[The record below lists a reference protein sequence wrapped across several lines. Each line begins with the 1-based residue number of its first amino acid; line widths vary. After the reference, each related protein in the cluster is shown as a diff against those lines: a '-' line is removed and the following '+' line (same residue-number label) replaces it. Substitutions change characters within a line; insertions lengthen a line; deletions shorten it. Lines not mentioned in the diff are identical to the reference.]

1 LVQIQNIHAK
11 LVLSLIS
18 LLLLALVTDSGSG
31 SFLQESL
38 AVSDTRIVASGDWH
52 CTGDAQKT
60 IDMAK
65 SMNPQ
70 LILGLGDYSSEKT
83 KDCWVNLIKPVA
95 SITKIAIGNHD
106 DHYDGLAD
114 SYLKHYGLSKQFY
127 SFDSKNVHVLTMATE
142 EEFEAG
148 SEQYNFVVSDLS
160 KAANNPDTKWIIVTM
175 HHPIYSSPNECSL
188 SDCQG
193 DEELS
198 KTYHP
203 LFDKYGVD
211 LVLEA
216 HVRNYQR
223 SFPLDFNQESPLKP
237 IVTSTSK
244 SEYKNPDGIIFALV
258 GTGGGELKHDL
269 DSQSSFVAYQQ
280 DTKFGLLDMHF
291 SENKLDAKFVAIDGS
306 TMDDFSITKTA
317 KKAVIER
324 ISDDTFSDTN
334 IKQVSDK
341 ETTEA
346 KPLAEQAK
354 VQEDKPSITFKLDE
368 GATTDTK
375 AKPLAEQ
382 AKVQEDKPSITFK
395 LDEGATTDT
404 KAKPLAEQAKV
415 QEDKPSITFKLDEG
429 ATTDTKAK
437 PLAEQAKV
445 QEDKPSI
452 TSKLDEGAT
461 TDTKAKPLADQ
472 VEQEQDKPAM
482 TAKLADDP
490 PTDDKPLSLGEEKVH
505 LSEKEKSASF
515 QSSDNVDESNV
526 QNLLEP
532 SENNRPIDDE
542 VSDSEK
548 VKSIDTNQR
557 DPFAALN

>member
-1 LVQIQNIHAK
+1 LVQIQSIHAK

-31 SFLQESL
+31 SLLQKGL
-38 AVSDTRIVASGDWH
+38 AASDTRIVASGDWH
-52 CTGDAQKT
+52 CTRDAQKAVN
-60 IDMAK
+60 MAK

-127 SFDSKNVHVLTMATE
+127 SFDSKNVHVLTMSTE

-148 SEQYNFVVSDLS
+148 SEQYNFVVNDLR
-160 KAANNPDTKWIIVTM
+160 KAANNPDTKWIMVTM
-175 HHPIYSSPNECSL
+175 HHPIYSSPNECNL

-211 LVLEA
+211 LVLQA

-223 SFPLDFNQESPLKP
+223 SFPLDFNQESPSKP

-244 SEYKNPDGIIFALV
+244 GEYKNPDGIIFAIV

-269 DSQSSFVAYQQ
+269 DGQSPFMAYQQ
-280 DTKFGLLDMHF
+280 DTKFGLLDMRF

-306 TMDDFSITKTA
+306 TMDQFSIAKAA

-324 ISDDTFSDTN
+324 ISDDTFTDTN
-334 IKQVSDK
+334 IKQVSDNK
-341 ETTEA
+341 VTKA
-346 KPLAEQAK
+346 KPLADQAK

-368 GATTDTK
+368 EATADTK
-375 AKPLAEQ
+375 AKPLADQ

-395 LDEGATTDT
+395 LDEEAT
-404 KAKPLAEQAKV
+404 A
-415 QEDKPSITFKLDEG
+415 
-429 ATTDTKAK
+429 
-437 PLAEQAKV
+437 
-445 QEDKPSI
+445 
-452 TSKLDEGAT
+452 
-461 TDTKAKPLADQ
+461 DTKAKPLADQ

-482 TAKLADDP
+482 TVKLGDDP
-490 PTDDKPLSLGEEKVH
+490 PTDDKPISLGEEKVD

-515 QSSDNVDESNV
+515 QSSDNVDKSHV
-526 QNLLEP
+526 QDLLES
-532 SENNRPIDDE
+532 SENNSPIDDE
-542 VSDSEK
+542 VSDSDK

-557 DPFAALN
+557 DPFASLN

>member
-1 LVQIQNIHAK
+1 MVQIQNIHAK

-31 SFLQESL
+31 SFLQKGL
-38 AVSDTRIVASGDWH
+38 AASDTRIVASGDWH

-60 IDMAK
+60 VNMAK

-106 DHYDGLAD
+106 VGHDGLAD

-127 SFDSKNVHVLTMATE
+127 SFDIKNVHVLTMATE
-142 EEFEAG
+142 EEFGAG
-148 SEQYNFVVSDLS
+148 SEQYNFVVNDLR
-160 KAANNPDTKWIIVTM
+160 KAANKPDVKWSIVTM
-175 HHPIYSSPNECSL
+175 HNPMYSSPNECNNSE
-188 SDCQG
+188 CAG

-198 KTYHP
+198 EIYHP

-211 LVLEA
+211 LVLQA

-223 SFPLDFNQESPLKP
+223 SFPLEFNQESPSKP

-244 SEYKNPDGIIFALV
+244 GEYKNPNGIIFAIV

-269 DSQSSFVAYQQ
+269 KGLSPFMAYQQ
-280 DTKFGLLDMHF
+280 DSKFGILDMRF
-291 SENKLDAKFVAIDGS
+291 SENNLDGKFVTNDGA
-306 TMDDFSITKTA
+306 TMDHFSIAKTA

-324 ISDDTFSDTN
+324 ISDDTFTDTN
-334 IKQVSDK
+334 VKQVSDK
-341 ETTEA
+341 KT
-346 KPLAEQAK
+346 
-354 VQEDKPSITFKLDE
+354 
-368 GATTDTK
+368 TK

-382 AKVQEDKPSITFK
+382 AKVQEDKPAVTFK
-395 LDEGATTDT
+395 LDEATTGT

-415 QEDKPSITFKLDEG
+415 QEDKPAVTFKLDE
-429 ATTDTKAK
+429 ATTGTKAK

-445 QEDKPSI
+445 QEDKPAI
-452 TSKLDEGAT
+452 TFKLDEEAT
-461 TDTKAKPLADQ
+461 TGTKAKPLAEQAKVQEDKPAVTFKLDEEATTGTKAKPLAEQ
-472 VEQEQDKPAM
+472 VDQEQDKPAM
-482 TAKLADDP
+482 TTKLGDDP
-490 PTDDKPLSLGEEKVH
+490 PTDDSKPMSLSEEKVD
-505 LSEKEKSASF
+505 LSDKEKSASF
-515 QSSDNVDESNV
+515 QSSENVDKSPV
-526 QNLLEP
+526 QDLLES
-532 SENNRPIDDE
+532 SENNGPIDDE
-542 VSDSEK
+542 VSDSDK

>member
-1 LVQIQNIHAK
+1 LVQIQSIHAK

-18 LLLLALVTDSGSG
+18 LLLLTLVTDSGSG
-31 SFLQESL
+31 SFLQKGL
-38 AVSDTRIVASGDWH
+38 AASDTRIVASGDWH
-52 CTGDAQKT
+52 CTSDAQKAVNL
-60 IDMAK
+60 AK
-65 SMNPQ
+65 SINPQ

-148 SEQYNFVVSDLS
+148 SEQYNFVVNDLR
-160 KAANNPDTKWIIVTM
+160 KAANNPNTKWIIVTM
-175 HHPIYSSPNECSL
+175 HHPVYSSPNECNL

-211 LVLEA
+211 LVLQA

-223 SFPLDFNQESPLKP
+223 SFPLDFNQESPSKP
-237 IVTSTSK
+237 IVTSTNK
-244 SEYKNPDGIIFALV
+244 GEYKNPDGIIFAIV

-269 DSQSSFVAYQQ
+269 DGQSSFVAYQQ
-280 DTKFGLLDMHF
+280 DTKFGLLDMRF
-291 SENKLDAKFVAIDGS
+291 SENSLDAKFVAIDGS
-306 TMDDFSITKTA
+306 TMDQFSIAKTA

-324 ISDDTFSDTN
+324 ISDDTFTDTN
-334 IKQVSDK
+334 VKQVSDNK
-341 ETTEA
+341 TTKA
-346 KPLAEQAK
+346 KPLAAHE
-354 VQEDKPSITFKLDE
+354 VQQDQPSITFKLDE
-368 GATTDTK
+368 KATTDTKVKPLADQAKVQQDQPSITFKLDEKATTDTKVKPLADQAKVQQDQPSITFKLDEKATTDTK
-375 AKPLAEQ
+375 AKPLADQ
-382 AKVQEDKPSITFK
+382 AKVQQDQPSITFK
-395 LDEGATTDT
+395 HDEEATTDT
-404 KAKPLAEQAKV
+404 KV
-415 QEDKPSITFKLDEG
+415 
-429 ATTDTKAK
+429 
-437 PLAEQAKV
+437 
-445 QEDKPSI
+445 
-452 TSKLDEGAT
+452 
-461 TDTKAKPLADQ
+461 KPLADQ

-482 TAKLADDP
+482 TAKLGDDP
-490 PTDDKPLSLGEEKVH
+490 PTDDKPISLGEEKAD

-515 QSSDNVDESNV
+515 QNSDNVDKSHV
-526 QNLLEP
+526 QDLLES
-532 SENNRPIDDE
+532 SEVSPVDDE
-542 VSDSEK
+542 VSDSDK

>member
-1 LVQIQNIHAK
+1 MVKIQSIHAK

-18 LLLLALVTDSGSG
+18 LLLLTLVTDSGSG
-31 SFLQESL
+31 SLLQKGL
-38 AVSDTRIVASGDWH
+38 AASDTRIVASGDWH
-52 CTGDAQKT
+52 CTSDAQKAVN
-60 IDMAK
+60 MAK

-106 DHYDGLAD
+106 DHYEGLAD
-114 SYLKHYGLSKQFY
+114 SYLKQYGLSKQFY

-148 SEQYNFVVSDLS
+148 SEQYNFVVNDLR

-175 HHPIYSSPNECSL
+175 HHPIYSSPNECNL

-211 LVLEA
+211 LVLQA

-223 SFPLDFNQESPLKP
+223 SFPLDFNQESPSKP
-237 IVTSTSK
+237 IVTSTNK
-244 SEYKNPDGIIFALV
+244 GEYKDPDGIIFAIV

-269 DSQSSFVAYQQ
+269 DGQSSFVAYQQ

-306 TMDDFSITKTA
+306 TMDQFSIAKTA

-334 IKQVSDK
+334 IKQVSDEQLTK
-341 ETTEA
+341 A
-346 KPLAEQAK
+346 KPLAQQE
-354 VQEDKPSITFKLDE
+354 VTEDKPSITFKLDE
-368 GATTDTK
+368 
-375 AKPLAEQ
+375 E
-382 AKVQEDKPSITFK
+382 
-395 LDEGATTDT
+395 
-404 KAKPLAEQAKV
+404 
-415 QEDKPSITFKLDEG
+415 
-429 ATTDTKAK
+429 
-437 PLAEQAKV
+437 
-445 QEDKPSI
+445 
-452 TSKLDEGAT
+452 AT

-472 VEQEQDKPAM
+472 AKVQQDKPSITFKLDEEA
-482 TAKLADDP
+482 TTDTKAKPLADQAKVQQ
-490 PTDDKPLSLGEEKVH
+490 DKPSITFKLDEEATTDTKAKPLADQAKVQQDKPSITFK
-505 LSEKEKSASF
+505 L
-515 QSSDNVDESNV
+515 DEEATTDTKAKPLADQAKVQQDKPSITFKLDRSN
-526 QNLLEP
+526 N
-532 SENNRPIDDE
+532 
-542 VSDSEK
+542 
-548 VKSIDTNQR
+548 
-557 DPFAALN
+557 

>member
-1 LVQIQNIHAK
+1 MVQIQNIHAK

-31 SFLQESL
+31 SFLQKGL
-38 AVSDTRIVASGDWH
+38 AASDTRIVASGDWH
-52 CTGDAQKT
+52 CTSDAQKAVNL
-60 IDMAK
+60 AK

-127 SFDSKNVHVLTMATE
+127 SFDIKNVHVLTMATE

-148 SEQYNFVVSDLS
+148 SEQYNFVVNDLR
-160 KAANNPDTKWIIVTM
+160 KAANNPDTKWIMVTM
-175 HHPIYSSPNECSL
+175 HHPFYSSPNECNL

-211 LVLEA
+211 LVLQA

-223 SFPLDFNQESPLKP
+223 SFPLDFNQESPSKP
-237 IVTSTSK
+237 IVTSTNK
-244 SEYKNPDGIIFALV
+244 GEYKNPDGIIFAIV

-269 DSQSSFVAYQQ
+269 DGQSPFMAYQQ
-280 DTKFGLLDMHF
+280 DSKFGILDMRF
-291 SENKLDAKFVAIDGS
+291 SENNLDAKFVAIDGS
-306 TMDDFSITKTA
+306 TMDQFSIAKTA

-334 IKQVSDK
+334 IKQVSDNK
-341 ETTEA
+341 VTKA
-346 KPLAEQAK
+346 KPLAQQEVTEDKPAITFKLDEEEATTDTKAKPLADQAK

-368 GATTDTK
+368 
-375 AKPLAEQ
+375 E
-382 AKVQEDKPSITFK
+382 E
-395 LDEGATTDT
+395 
-404 KAKPLAEQAKV
+404 
-415 QEDKPSITFKLDEG
+415 
-429 ATTDTKAK
+429 
-437 PLAEQAKV
+437 
-445 QEDKPSI
+445 
-452 TSKLDEGAT
+452 AT

-482 TAKLADDP
+482 TVKLGDDP
-490 PTDDKPLSLGEEKVH
+490 PTDDKPISLGEEKVD

-515 QSSDNVDESNV
+515 QSSDNVDKSHV
-526 QNLLEP
+526 QDLLES
-532 SENNRPIDDE
+532 SENNSLIDDE
-542 VSDSEK
+542 VSDSDK

-557 DPFAALN
+557 DPFASLN

>member
-1 LVQIQNIHAK
+1 MVQIQNIHAK

-31 SFLQESL
+31 SFLQKGL
-38 AVSDTRIVASGDWH
+38 AASDTRIVASGDWH
-52 CTGDAQKT
+52 CTPDAQKAVN
-60 IDMAK
+60 MAK

-70 LILGLGDYSSEKT
+70 LVLGLGDYSSEKT

-127 SFDSKNVHVLTMATE
+127 SFDIKNIHVLTMASE
-142 EEFEAG
+142 EEFKAG
-148 SEQYNFVVSDLS
+148 SEQYNFVIDDLR
-160 KAANNPDTKWIIVTM
+160 KAANNPDIKWIVVTM
-175 HHPIYSSPNECSL
+175 HHPLYSSPNECSL

-211 LVLEA
+211 IVLQA

-223 SFPLDFNQESPLKP
+223 SFPLDFNQEAPSKP
-237 IVTSTSK
+237 IVTSSSK
-244 SEYKNPDGIIFALV
+244 GEYKNPDGIIFAIV

-269 DSQSSFVAYQQ
+269 EEQSSFMAYQQ
-280 DTKFGLLDMHF
+280 DSKFGILDIYF
-291 SENKLDAKFVAIDGS
+291 SENNLDAKFVTNDGA
-306 TMDDFSITKTA
+306 TMDHFSIEKKA

-324 ISDDTFSDTN
+324 ISDDTFGDTN
-334 IKQVSDK
+334 VKQVSDQ
-341 ETTEA
+341 ETTKA
-346 KPLAEQAK
+346 KPLADEAKVQEDKPSTTTFKLDEATTGTKAKPLADEAK

-368 GATTDTK
+368 
-375 AKPLAEQ
+375 E
-382 AKVQEDKPSITFK
+382 
-395 LDEGATTDT
+395 
-404 KAKPLAEQAKV
+404 
-415 QEDKPSITFKLDEG
+415 
-429 ATTDTKAK
+429 
-437 PLAEQAKV
+437 
-445 QEDKPSI
+445 
-452 TSKLDEGAT
+452 AT

-482 TAKLADDP
+482 TAKLSDDP
-490 PTDDKPLSLGEEKVH
+490 PTDDKPISLSEEKVD
-505 LSEKEKSASF
+505 LTEKEKSASF
-515 QSSDNVDESNV
+515 QSNDNVDKSHV
-526 QNLLEP
+526 QDLLES
-532 SENNRPIDDE
+532 SENNSPIDDE
-542 VSDSEK
+542 VSDSDK

>member
-1 LVQIQNIHAK
+1 MLHLGIGTVP
-11 LVLSLIS
+11 S
-18 LLLLALVTDSGSG
+18 
-31 SFLQESL
+31 
-38 AVSDTRIVASGDWH
+38 
-52 CTGDAQKT
+52 DAQKAVNL
-60 IDMAK
+60 AK

-148 SEQYNFVVSDLS
+148 SEQYNFVVNDLR

-175 HHPIYSSPNECSL
+175 HHPVYSSPNECNL

-211 LVLEA
+211 LVLQA

-223 SFPLDFNQESPLKP
+223 SFPLDFNQESPSKP
-237 IVTSTSK
+237 IVTSTNK
-244 SEYKNPDGIIFALV
+244 GEYKNPDGIIFAIV

-269 DSQSSFVAYQQ
+269 DGQSSFVAYQQ
-280 DTKFGLLDMHF
+280 DTKFGILDMHF

-306 TMDDFSITKTA
+306 TMDQFSIAKTA

-334 IKQVSDK
+334 IKQVSDEQVTK
-341 ETTEA
+341 A
-346 KPLAEQAK
+346 KPLAQQE
-354 VQEDKPSITFKLDE
+354 VTEDKPAITFKLDE

-375 AKPLAEQ
+375 AKTTSR
-382 AKVQEDKPSITFK
+382 PSKSTRR
-395 LDEGATTDT
+395 
-404 KAKPLAEQAKV
+404 Q
-415 QEDKPSITFKLDEG
+415 
-429 ATTDTKAK
+429 
-437 PLAEQAKV
+437 
-445 QEDKPSI
+445 
-452 TSKLDEGAT
+452 TSHYLQT
-461 TDTKAKPLADQ
+461 
-472 VEQEQDKPAM
+472 
-482 TAKLADDP
+482 
-490 PTDDKPLSLGEEKVH
+490 
-505 LSEKEKSASF
+505 
-515 QSSDNVDESNV
+515 
-526 QNLLEP
+526 
-532 SENNRPIDDE
+532 
-542 VSDSEK
+542 
-548 VKSIDTNQR
+548 
-557 DPFAALN
+557 

>member
-1 LVQIQNIHAK
+1 MVQIQSIHAK

-31 SFLQESL
+31 LFLQKSL
-38 AVSDTRIVASGDWH
+38 AASDTHIVASGDWH
-52 CTGDAQKT
+52 CTSDAQKAVN
-60 IDMAK
+60 MAK

-70 LILGLGDYSSEKT
+70 LVLGLGDYSSEKT

-106 DHYDGLAD
+106 VGHDGLAD

-127 SFDSKNVHVLTMATE
+127 SFDIKNVHVLTMATE

-148 SEQYNFVVSDLS
+148 SEQYNFVANDLG

-175 HHPIYSSPNECSL
+175 HHPFYSSPNECSL

-211 LVLEA
+211 LVLQA

-223 SFPLDFNQESPLKP
+223 SFPLDFNQESPSKP
-237 IVTSTSK
+237 IVTSSSK
-244 SEYKNPDGIIFALV
+244 GEYKNPDGIIFAIV

-269 DSQSSFVAYQQ
+269 EGQSSFMAYQQ
-280 DTKFGLLDMHF
+280 DSKFGIIDMHF

-306 TMDDFSITKTA
+306 TMDHFSIAKTG

-324 ISDDTFSDTN
+324 ISNDAFTDTN
-334 IKQVSDK
+334 LKQVSDEQVTK
-341 ETTEA
+341 A
-346 KPLAEQAK
+346 KPLAQ
-354 VQEDKPSITFKLDE
+354 QEVTQDKPSITFKLDE
-368 GATTDTK
+368 
-375 AKPLAEQ
+375 E
-382 AKVQEDKPSITFK
+382 
-395 LDEGATTDT
+395 
-404 KAKPLAEQAKV
+404 
-415 QEDKPSITFKLDEG
+415 
-429 ATTDTKAK
+429 
-437 PLAEQAKV
+437 
-445 QEDKPSI
+445 
-452 TSKLDEGAT
+452 AT

-482 TAKLADDP
+482 TVKLGDDP
-490 PTDDKPLSLGEEKVH
+490 PTDDKPISLGEEKVD

-515 QSSDNVDESNV
+515 QSSDNVDKSHV
-526 QNLLEP
+526 QDLLES
-532 SENNRPIDDE
+532 SENNSPIDDE
-542 VSDSEK
+542 VSDSDK

>member
-1 LVQIQNIHAK
+1 MVQIQSIHAK

-31 SFLQESL
+31 SLLQKGL
-38 AVSDTRIVASGDWH
+38 AASDTRIVASGDWH
-52 CTGDAQKT
+52 CTRDAQKAVN
-60 IDMAK
+60 MAK

-127 SFDSKNVHVLTMATE
+127 SFDSKNVHVLTMSTE

-148 SEQYNFVVSDLS
+148 SEQYNFVVNDLR

-175 HHPIYSSPNECSL
+175 HHPIYSSPNECNL

-211 LVLEA
+211 LVLQA

-223 SFPLDFNQESPLKP
+223 SFPLDFNQESPSKP
-237 IVTSTSK
+237 IVTSTNK
-244 SEYKNPDGIIFALV
+244 GEYKNPDGIIFAIV

-269 DSQSSFVAYQQ
+269 DGQSPFMAYQQ

-306 TMDDFSITKTA
+306 TMDQFSIAKAA

-324 ISDDTFSDTN
+324 ISDDTFTDTN
-334 IKQVSDK
+334 VKQVSDK
-341 ETTEA
+341 KITKA
-346 KPLAEQAK
+346 KPLAEQAKVQEDKPAVTFKLDEEATTDTKAKPLADQAK

-368 GATTDTK
+368 EAT
-375 AKPLAEQ
+375 A
-382 AKVQEDKPSITFK
+382 
-395 LDEGATTDT
+395 
-404 KAKPLAEQAKV
+404 
-415 QEDKPSITFKLDEG
+415 
-429 ATTDTKAK
+429 
-437 PLAEQAKV
+437 
-445 QEDKPSI
+445 
-452 TSKLDEGAT
+452 
-461 TDTKAKPLADQ
+461 DTKAKPLADQ

-482 TAKLADDP
+482 TVKLGDDP
-490 PTDDKPLSLGEEKVH
+490 PTDDKPISLGEEKVD

-515 QSSDNVDESNV
+515 QSSDNVDKSHV
-526 QNLLEP
+526 QDLLES
-532 SENNRPIDDE
+532 SENNSPIDDE
-542 VSDSEK
+542 VSDSDK

-557 DPFAALN
+557 DPFASLN

>member
-1 LVQIQNIHAK
+1 MVQIQSIHAK

-31 SFLQESL
+31 SLLQKGL
-38 AVSDTRIVASGDWH
+38 AASDTRIVASGDWH
-52 CTGDAQKT
+52 CTRDAQKAVN
-60 IDMAK
+60 MAK

-127 SFDSKNVHVLTMATE
+127 SFDSKNVHVLTMSTE

-148 SEQYNFVVSDLS
+148 SEQYNFVVNDLR

-175 HHPIYSSPNECSL
+175 HHPIYSSPNECNL

-211 LVLEA
+211 LVLQA

-223 SFPLDFNQESPLKP
+223 SFPLDFNQESPSKP
-237 IVTSTSK
+237 IVTSTNK
-244 SEYKNPDGIIFALV
+244 GEYKNPDGIIFAIV

-269 DSQSSFVAYQQ
+269 DGQSPFMAYQQ

-306 TMDDFSITKTA
+306 TMDQFSIAKAA

-324 ISDDTFSDTN
+324 ISDDTFTDTN
-334 IKQVSDK
+334 VKQVSDK
-341 ETTEA
+341 KITKA
-346 KPLAEQAK
+346 KPLAQQAKVQEDIPAVTFKLDEEATTDTKAKPLADQAK

-368 GATTDTK
+368 EAT
-375 AKPLAEQ
+375 A
-382 AKVQEDKPSITFK
+382 
-395 LDEGATTDT
+395 
-404 KAKPLAEQAKV
+404 
-415 QEDKPSITFKLDEG
+415 
-429 ATTDTKAK
+429 
-437 PLAEQAKV
+437 
-445 QEDKPSI
+445 
-452 TSKLDEGAT
+452 
-461 TDTKAKPLADQ
+461 DTKAKPLADQ

-482 TAKLADDP
+482 TVKLGDDP
-490 PTDDKPLSLGEEKVH
+490 PTDDKPISLGEEKVD

-515 QSSDNVDESNV
+515 QSSDNVDKSHV
-526 QNLLEP
+526 QDLLES
-532 SENNRPIDDE
+532 SENNSPIDDE
-542 VSDSEK
+542 VSDSDK

-557 DPFAALN
+557 DPFASLN

>member
-1 LVQIQNIHAK
+1 LVQIQSIHAK

-18 LLLLALVTDSGSG
+18 LLLLTLVTDSGSG
-31 SFLQESL
+31 SFLQKGL
-38 AVSDTRIVASGDWH
+38 AASDTRIVASGDWH
-52 CTGDAQKT
+52 CTSDAQKAVNL
-60 IDMAK
+60 AK
-65 SMNPQ
+65 SINPQ

-148 SEQYNFVVSDLS
+148 SEQYNFVVNDLR
-160 KAANNPDTKWIIVTM
+160 KAANNPNTKWIIVTM
-175 HHPIYSSPNECSL
+175 HHPVYSSPNECNL

-211 LVLEA
+211 LVLQA

-223 SFPLDFNQESPLKP
+223 SFPLDFNQESPSKP
-237 IVTSTSK
+237 IVTSTNK
-244 SEYKNPDGIIFALV
+244 GEYKNPDGIIFAIV

-269 DSQSSFVAYQQ
+269 DGQSSFVAYQQ
-280 DTKFGLLDMHF
+280 DTKFGLLDMRF
-291 SENKLDAKFVAIDGS
+291 SENSLDAKFVAIDGS
-306 TMDDFSITKTA
+306 TMDQFSIAKTA

-324 ISDDTFSDTN
+324 ISDDTFTDTN
-334 IKQVSDK
+334 VKQVSDNK
-341 ETTEA
+341 TTKA
-346 KPLAEQAK
+346 KPLAAHE
-354 VQEDKPSITFKLDE
+354 VQQDQPSITFKLDE
-368 GATTDTK
+368 KATTDTK
-375 AKPLAEQ
+375 VKPLADQ
-382 AKVQEDKPSITFK
+382 AKVQQDQPSITFK
-395 LDEGATTDT
+395 HDEEATTDT
-404 KAKPLAEQAKV
+404 KV
-415 QEDKPSITFKLDEG
+415 
-429 ATTDTKAK
+429 
-437 PLAEQAKV
+437 
-445 QEDKPSI
+445 
-452 TSKLDEGAT
+452 
-461 TDTKAKPLADQ
+461 KPLADQ

-482 TAKLADDP
+482 TAKLGDDP
-490 PTDDKPLSLGEEKVH
+490 PTDDKPISLGEEKAD

-515 QSSDNVDESNV
+515 QNSDNVDKSHV
-526 QNLLEP
+526 QDLLES
-532 SENNRPIDDE
+532 SEVSPVDDE
-542 VSDSEK
+542 VSDSDK

>member
-1 LVQIQNIHAK
+1 MVQIQNIHAK

-31 SFLQESL
+31 SFLQKGL
-38 AVSDTRIVASGDWH
+38 AASDTRIVASGDWH
-52 CTGDAQKT
+52 CTSDAQKAVNL
-60 IDMAK
+60 AK

-148 SEQYNFVVSDLS
+148 SEQYNFVVNDLR

-175 HHPIYSSPNECSL
+175 HHPVYSSPNECNL

-211 LVLEA
+211 LVLQA

-223 SFPLDFNQESPLKP
+223 SFPLDFNQESPSKP
-237 IVTSTSK
+237 IVTSTNK
-244 SEYKNPDGIIFALV
+244 GEYKNPDGIIFAIV

-269 DSQSSFVAYQQ
+269 DGQSSFVAYQQ
-280 DTKFGLLDMHF
+280 DTKFGIIDMHF

-306 TMDDFSITKTA
+306 TMDQFSIAKTA

-334 IKQVSDK
+334 IKQVSDNK
-341 ETTEA
+341 VTKA
-346 KPLAEQAK
+346 KPLAQQEVTEDKPAITFKLDEEEATTDTKAKPLADQAK
-354 VQEDKPSITFKLDE
+354 VQEDKPAITFKLDE

-375 AKPLAEQ
+375 AKPLADQAKVQEDKPAITFKLDEEEATTDTKAKPLADQ

-395 LDEGATTDT
+395 LDE
-404 KAKPLAEQAKV
+404 E
-415 QEDKPSITFKLDEG
+415 E
-429 ATTDTKAK
+429 
-437 PLAEQAKV
+437 
-445 QEDKPSI
+445 
-452 TSKLDEGAT
+452 AT

-472 VEQEQDKPAM
+472 EEQEQDKPAM
-482 TAKLADDP
+482 TVKLGDNP
-490 PTDDKPLSLGEEKVH
+490 PTDDKPISLGEEKVD
-505 LSEKEKSASF
+505 LSDKEKSSSF
-515 QSSDNVDESNV
+515 QSSNADKSNIHDLMGTMDN
-526 QNLLEP
+526 
-532 SENNRPIDDE
+532 DDA
-542 VSDSEK
+542 SDSDEK
-548 VKSIDTNQR
+548 PINTNPM
-557 DPFAALN
+557 DPFASLN